1 MNVPRSRLPFYTQD
15 HQSHKIA
22 FHSNCKP
29 CQHQTSPIYRDF
41 KQQRPSPLS
50 PPSAFIPSSMPVF
63 CSPALK
69 ESLLVMLVILLNDLF
84 AHFFCRFH
92 FLLDFI
98 PLKDYNE
105 HMHKPV
111 SLCIYL
117 ISLYLNLLLVSL
129 YPSQDVVCV
138 CECMLAQS
146 CPTFCNLMDCM
157 LPGFSIHGI
166 LQGRILEWV
175 AMSFSRGS
183 SRPRGWTCISCIAE
197 RFFTK
202 VSLVL
207 VAQSCLT
214 LWDPMDCIPTRL
226 LCPWDS
232 PGKEYW
238 SGLPCPPP
246 GHLPDPGIEPASPT
260 SPILA
265 SGFFAT
271 GATLEAPKCWSSSD
285 SFWILTFTLSH
296 TSVLVTSFLTLCIQL
311 LLPKTAPRLW
321 SPTQTFLSTHVLFP
335 KG

>member
-1 MNVPRSRLPFYTQD
+1 MGSLLLAATWAAPLGQSYGRYILVIFRNLHTALHVGYTNLYFYPQYKRTPSSVFFYSSSTWSFSPCSLVSSCPSALFMNVPRSRLPFYTQD

-29 CQHQTSPIYRDF
+29 CQHQTSPFYRDF

-157 LPGFSIHGI
+157 PPGFSIHGI

-183 SRPRGWTCISCIAE
+183 SRPRG
-197 RFFTK
+197 
-202 VSLVL
+202 
-207 VAQSCLT
+207 
-214 LWDPMDCIPTRL
+214 
-226 LCPWDS
+226 
-232 PGKEYW
+232 
-238 SGLPCPPP
+238 
-246 GHLPDPGIEPASPT
+246 
-260 SPILA
+260 
-265 SGFFAT
+265 
-271 GATLEAPKCWSSSD
+271 
-285 SFWILTFTLSH
+285 
-296 TSVLVTSFLTLCIQL
+296 
-311 LLPKTAPRLW
+311 
-321 SPTQTFLSTHVLFP
+321 
-335 KG
+335 